1 MKSSPTAPH
10 SLSANQSPEGKNMTN
25 QSRRAVGFLCSA
37 LAVAMLA
44 LAPSPALAGHGARH
58 TPHKG
63 SHQHQQKRGKSAT
76 RVNCAGGACTP
87 IPSRAAPPS
96 R

>member
-1 MKSSPTAPH
+1 
-10 SLSANQSPEGKNMTN
+10 MTN

-44 LAPSPALAGHGARH
+44 LAPSLALAGHGARH
-58 TPHKG
+58 TQHKG
-63 SHQHQQKRGKSAT
+63 GNQQRMQKRGTPAS

-87 IPSRAAPPS
+87 VPSRAAPSS